1 LSVGRGFSP
10 AVKRGL
16 IVETWH
22 PSEDDLI
29 LHFYGEGHPGTERR
43 VDDHLRDCGRCRA
56 SWTELSET
64 LKLVDAARLPEA
76 PSGFENV
83 MWARVEQALMR
94 PIAPPRRATWTLGR
108 LVPLTALAAL
118 VVAAVALAVMTQRR
132 PVGPATVTP
141 ASPPAST
148 TAARPDHTR
157 ERVLLTALDSHF
169 EQTELLLVELMN
181 APDAARSDF
190 DFERTTADGLVTTGR
205 LYRATAEQTGH
216 PQIAQTLEDLE
227 LVLVEVARSP
237 KKIDRQEFKSLRSR
251 IDDEGLLFKVRTVGT
266 EIRERKQDL
275 NSVVMNEG
283 GL

>member
-1 LSVGRGFSP
+1 MQVN
-10 AVKRGL
+10 
-16 IVETWH
+16 TWH

-29 LHFYGEGHPGTERR
+29 LHFYGEGHPGTEQR
-43 VDDHLRDCGRCRA
+43 VDDHLRSCARCRE

-76 PSGFENV
+76 PSGFEHV
-83 MWARVEQALMR
+83 IWARVEQALMR
-94 PIAPPRRATWTLGR
+94 PIAPPRRPVWSFAR

-118 VVAAVALAVMTQRR
+118 IVAAVALAVMSQRQ
-132 PVGPATVTP
+132 PVQQTVPALSTSASAP
-141 ASPPAST
+141 AAK
-148 TAARPDHTR
+148 PDHTR

-181 APDAARSDF
+181 APDGAGRSL
-190 DFERTTADGLVTTGR
+190 DFERSTADDLVTTGR

-216 PQIAQTLEDLE
+216 PQFAQMLEDLE
-227 LVLVEVARSP
+227 PVLVEVARSP
-237 KKIDRQEFKSLRSR
+237 KKIDKQEFKSLRTR
-251 IDDEGLLFKVRTVGT
+251 IDDEGLLFKVRAVGT

-275 NSVVMNEG
+275 NAVIMSEG